1 MFQLSWEIYGLYLFE
16 VNRKKKKSLIT
27 FSLLWNKTYRHRN
40 FSRFNER
47 KDSQTF
53 KKDADIS
60 LKLIYE

>member
-1 MFQLSWEIYGLYLFE
+1 MFQLSWEIYGLYLFK
-16 VNRKKKKSLIT
+16 VNRRKKKSLIT

>member
-1 MFQLSWEIYGLYLFE
+1 M
-16 VNRKKKKSLIT
+16 

>member
-16 VNRKKKKSLIT
+16 VNRKKKSLIT

-40 FSRFNER
+40 FSCFNER

>member
-47 KDSQTF
+47 KDSQMF
-53 KKDADIS
+53 KKKVDIS

>member
-16 VNRKKKKSLIT
+16 VNRRKKKSLIT

-47 KDSQTF
+47 KDSQMF
-53 KKDADIS
+53 KKKVDIS

>member
-16 VNRKKKKSLIT
+16 VNRKKKSLIM
-27 FSLLWNKTYRHRN
+27 FSLLWNKTYRYRN